1 MENFDNSQ
9 NYLNYINS
17 ENGKDQHL
25 SVNELKDSA
34 KSNSKTSSHKSKQS
48 NDKQIQLLRMELIK
62 EREQHKELQQE

>member
-17 ENGKDQHL
+17 ENGKDQQL

-34 KSNSKTSSHKSKQS
+34 KSNSKTSSHKSKQA